1 MNKLTQK
8 IIDELNRQYGCSFFT
23 FSEKG
28 LTIKFSDEL
37 KEFFDEYD
45 IKSEMDFD
53 NHFGSFR
60 DFLCIPKGMDMVS
73 FCFDNETPKYGQ
85 PLSVETETA
94 IRQIIAEVFPTAGNL
109 EIDAV
114 SAGDIIHNSLEE
126 EIEYINK
133 PSYHISF
140 HF

>member
-1 MNKLTQK
+1 MTRKQDKLMKNQQWYDK
-8 IIDELNRQYGCSFFT
+8 MIANGAFKVLQQEKMDCHDKWRAFF
-23 FSEKG
+23 
-28 LTIKFSDEL
+28 L
-37 KEFFDEYD
+37 KLDR
-45 IKSEMDFD
+45 IG
-53 NHFGSFR
+53 FGALRIVLEDTSCYMR
-60 DFLCIPKGMDMVS
+60 CLV
-73 FCFDNETPKYGQ
+73 TPKYGQ